1 MGLGED
7 CYAQTDIKGVELY
20 IEKLKNR
27 SPGKTFRR
35 KISYIKLSVLI
46 FYFMEFLLFSLPR
59 KSANSIFI
67 QLSFT

>member
-20 IEKLKNR
+20 IEKLQNR

-35 KISYIKLSVLI
+35 KISYIRTYILFYGILI
-46 FYFMEFLLFSLPR
+46 ILVTE
-59 KSANSIFI
+59 KIC
-67 QLSFT
+67 